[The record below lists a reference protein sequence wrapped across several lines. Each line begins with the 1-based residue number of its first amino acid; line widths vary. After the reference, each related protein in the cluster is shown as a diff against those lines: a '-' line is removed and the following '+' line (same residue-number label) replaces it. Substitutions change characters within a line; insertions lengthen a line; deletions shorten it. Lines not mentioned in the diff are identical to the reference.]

1 MTGTQLAT
9 LIHRK
14 THTTTTTYEAAD
26 MLIDVNLM
34 KDEIVLKLQQ
44 RRPEIFNI
52 KGDQNL
58 VASSSS
64 REYTI
69 PTAAL
74 NVIVDL
80 ELMFS
85 SGGDYVIAKPI
96 ARKHYKD
103 SLQESKI
110 VNSFDNLKP
119 RYFIR
124 RKKVY
129 ILSGTITAV
138 DDGFRLVYD
147 LLPADLAN
155 LTGSTDLALNAAD
168 ANGVPRELHELWARR
183 VSIEYKDGNHMRLS
197 KKELDY
203 ERDLDK
209 ALDDL
214 STPNLDETIIGALPS
229 GANRGNN
236 GVDY

>member
-1 MTGTQLAT
+1 MTGTQLAA

-14 THTTTTTYEAAD
+14 TKTTTTTYTAAD
-26 MLIDVNLM
+26 MLVDVNLM
-34 KDEIVLKLQQ
+34 KDEIVLKVQQ

-52 KGDQNL
+52 IGLQNL
-58 VASSSS
+58 VASSTS

-69 PTAAL
+69 PVAAL
-74 NVIVDL
+74 NVIIDL

-85 SGGDYVIAKPI
+85 TGGDYVIATPL

-110 VNSFDNLKP
+110 VNSFDNIHP

-129 ILSGTITAV
+129 ILSGTISAV

-155 LTGSTDLALNAAD
+155 LTGVTDLALNAVD
-168 ANGVPRELHELWARR
+168 ANGIPKELHELWARR
-183 VSIEYKDGNHMRLS
+183 VSIEYKDVNHIRLG

-203 ERDLDK
+203 ETDLDK

-214 STPNLDETIIGALPS
+214 STSNLDETIIGALPS
-229 GANRGNN
+229 GASRGNN
-236 GVDY
+236 GIDY